1 MCGVE
6 PEVEVA
12 GVPDVDDEKKK
23 RRKEAKQDGN
33 RPLGAM
39 ERNKA
44 LNDAMDEA
52 YDLFDLSNREV
63 RFALILMGGLNAAL
77 AIAVSQSKFGANL
90 APAARAF
97 EAAALGVYAL
107 LALGFLLQAIDA
119 LRPGQFRPRLTHWPP
134 DREDYPMG
142 VRYFEDVVQR
152 DVEAHWA
159 AWQEVSVGQLNAE
172 LAVQVYS
179 LCLKNK
185 ARKSALK
192 RLYQSLRILTMLLA
206 VILVSYLIFSFI

>member
-1 MCGVE
+1 
-6 PEVEVA
+6 
-12 GVPDVDDEKKK
+12 
-23 RRKEAKQDGN
+23 
-33 RPLGAM
+33 
-39 ERNKA
+39 
-44 LNDAMDEA
+44 
-52 YDLFDLSNREV
+52 
-63 RFALILMGGLNAAL
+63 
-77 AIAVSQSKFGANL
+77 
-90 APAARAF
+90 
-97 EAAALGVYAL
+97 
-107 LALGFLLQAIDA
+107 
-119 LRPGQFRPRLTHWPP
+119 
-134 DREDYPMG
+134 
-142 VRYFEDVVQR
+142 VQR